1 MKSLAD
7 KRLLGHE
14 IYSGNATKV
23 KHILRKRKAI
33 CRTSVFTAIKFIAA
47 LREQLQI
54 SRMVLISLRISIS
67 TLVSFLFIIFWMF
80 YTMGL
85 VKVGSGYIS

>member
-7 KRLLGHE
+7 KGLLGYE
-14 IYSGNATKV
+14 IYSGNAMKV

-47 LREQLQI
+47 LRE
-54 SRMVLISLRISIS
+54 
-67 TLVSFLFIIFWMF
+67 
-80 YTMGL
+80 
-85 VKVGSGYIS
+85 